1 MVIPIKKIILEFN
14 LEKDLS
20 SSFKK
25 YMSHRKAPVIPQKLV
40 KSIQPKT
47 TPEGPDTT
55 GIYNPNGSIKG
66 SYNVAELGESL
77 K

>member
-25 YMSHRKAPVIPQKLV
+25 YMSHSKTPVIPQKLV

-47 TPEGPDTT
+47 TPEEPDTT
-55 GIYNPNGSIKG
+55 GIYNPNVSIKG
-66 SYNVAELGESL
+66 SYNIAELGESL

>member
-20 SSFKK
+20 SSFKT
-25 YMSHRKAPVIPQKLV
+25 YMSQSKAPIIPQKLV

-47 TPEGPDTT
+47 TPEPDTT
-55 GIYNPNGSIKG
+55 GIYNHNGSIKN
-66 SYNVAELGESL
+66 SYNIAELGESL

>member
-1 MVIPIKKIILEFN
+1 MVIPIEKIIFEFN

-25 YMSHRKAPVIPQKLV
+25 YMSHSKAPVIPQKLV

-55 GIYNPNGSIKG
+55 GIYNPNGSIKD
-66 SYNVAELGESL
+66 SYNVSELGESL

>member
-1 MVIPIKKIILEFN
+1 MRIPIKKIILEFN

-20 SSFKK
+20 SSFKN
-25 YMSHRKAPVIPQKLV
+25 YMSQSKAPVIPQKLV

-55 GIYNPNGSIKG
+55 GIYNPNGGIKN
-66 SYNVAELGESL
+66 SYNIAELGESL